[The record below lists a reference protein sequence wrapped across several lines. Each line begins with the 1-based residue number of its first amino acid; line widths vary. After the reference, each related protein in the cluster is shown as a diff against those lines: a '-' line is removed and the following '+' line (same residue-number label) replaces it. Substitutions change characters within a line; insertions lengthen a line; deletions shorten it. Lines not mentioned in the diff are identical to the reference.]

1 MTGYIYLCTFNN
13 KIYIGESL
21 NAMNPNYLGRGKLWL
36 TVIHGHE
43 KEVNKRILETIEHSD
58 KKTLKTIMHKRE
70 IYWINY
76 YNSTDPN
83 IGYNISPGGN
93 LFAESSRQKMIMSDS
108 KTMKDRM
115 KDSNLRHKISEGL
128 KRQRKEVGMSD
139 THKAN
144 LSKRLKGRNIG
155 CNGDSRSI
163 QVYCVVNNKKYTFHN
178 KIQAAK
184 WWYDNYPFSDIYA
197 TITYTRMITKS
208 INNLP
213 LTYKSKPINQNI
225 QWFKDTTQLTKNDP
239 VYCIFNNIRYDFK
252 TTESAAKWWF
262 ENYPL
267 GKDEYNSLRYITKI
281 HKNIKGFDIT
291 YKGFTYDKIKWFR
304 KE

>member
-93 LFAESSRQKMIMSDS
+93 LLAESSRQKMITSDS

-144 LSKRLKGRNIG
+144 LSKRLKGQNIG

-163 QVYCVVNNKKYTFHN
+163 QVYCIVDDKKYYFHN
-178 KIQAAK
+178 KIEAAH
-184 WWYDNYPFSDIYA
+184 WWYKHYPFSEKYVEC
-197 TITYTRMITKS
+197 TYTRLITKS
-208 INNLP
+208 INKEP
-213 LTYKSKPINQNI
+213 LYYRKQPITGI
-225 QWFKDTTQLTKNDP
+225 KWYLDCIDTIND
-239 VYCIFNNIRYDFK
+239 VYCIYNDYRYDFDNIKNAIDWWHNTYPIQDVYDYDLYYTKLIKSIKGFVVERNSRQFNNIRWY
-252 TTESAAKWWF
+252 
-262 ENYPL
+262 
-267 GKDEYNSLRYITKI
+267 
-281 HKNIKGFDIT
+281 
-291 YKGFTYDKIKWFR
+291 R

>member
-1 MTGYIYLCTFNN
+1 MIGYIYLCTFNN

-21 NAMNPNYLGRGKLWL
+21 NAMNHNYLGRGKLWL

-43 KEVNKRILETIEHSD
+43 KEVDKKIIETIEHSD

-93 LFAESSRQKMIMSDS
+93 LLAESSRQKMIMSDS

-163 QVYCVVNNKKYTFHN
+163 QVYCIVDNKKYYFHN
-178 KIQAAK
+178 KIEAAR
-184 WWYDNYPFSDIYA
+184 WWYEHYPFSEKYA
-197 TITYTRMITKS
+197 ECTYTRLITKS
-208 INNLP
+208 INKEP
-213 LTYKSKPINQNI
+213 LYYHKQPI
-225 QWFKDTTQLTKNDP
+225 T
-239 VYCIFNNIRYDFK
+239 
-252 TTESAAKWWF
+252 
-262 ENYPL
+262 
-267 GKDEYNSLRYITKI
+267 G
-281 HKNIKGFDIT
+281 IK
-291 YKGFTYDKIKWFR
+291 
-304 KE
+304 